1 MTLEF
6 DPDIP
11 VDRAWTPPAR
21 WYRDPAFYE
30 QERAVF
36 ADTWQAV
43 ARTDQLREPGSFV
56 ATDIQGEPLVLTR
69 AEDGQ
74 LHALSN
80 VCRHHAA
87 CVAAGEGTSAELTC
101 PYHGWRYQLDGRLK
115 SAPRLGP
122 ARDFERSAFSLPRF
136 AVETWGPLVFVHLG
150 EPSGPVASQLAPLSL
165 RRLDELVFVARRSWE
180 IGCNWKVY
188 VDNYLDGGYHVACLH
203 HDLAAKLDLEDY
215 RTELHDTLSVQSCT
229 GGKDERVGSDAV
241 YAFLFPNFMLNR
253 YGPWLDTNLVIPLG
267 VDRCLTVFDY
277 YLEPEKARDLQFIQE
292 SLKASDQVQQ
302 EDIGICESVQRGL
315 QSRSY
320 DKGRYAPQLEHAD
333 HQFHCLLARKL
344 QSQAHSSPPGRSQPA
359 NSR

>member
-1 MTLEF
+1 MEF

-30 QERAVF
+30 QERSVF
-36 ADTWQAV
+36 ASTWQAV

-56 ATDIQGEPLVLTR
+56 AADVAGEPVVVTR
-69 AEDGQ
+69 SADGA

-87 CVAAGEGTSAELTC
+87 CVAEGEGRADELTC

-122 ARDFERSAFSLPRF
+122 ARDFERQDFSLPRF
-136 AVETWGPLVFVHLG
+136 RVETWGPLVFVHLG
-150 EPSGPVASQLAPLSL
+150 RPERSLAEQLAPLAL
-165 RRLDELVFVARRSWE
+165 HRRDELVFVTRKSWE

-188 VDNYLDGGYHVACLH
+188 VDNYLDGGYHVSHLH
-203 HDLAAKLDLEDY
+203 QDLAGKLDLEGY
-215 RTELHDTLSVQSCT
+215 RTTLHGPLSIQSCA
-229 GGKDERVGSDAV
+229 GGQDERVGREAV

-277 YLEPEKARDLQFIQE
+277 YLEPERAGDAAFIEQSLRDSE
-292 SLKASDQVQQ
+292 QVQL
-302 EDIGICESVQRGL
+302 EDVSICQSVQRGL

-333 HQFHCLLARKL
+333 HQFHRLLAL
-344 QSQAHSSPPGRSQPA
+344 ALG
-359 NSR
+359 